1 MGAAKKVGAVYTQ
14 NAAKQVE
21 DLAAEEL
28 LDTATEL
35 NAAKTLKDR
44 VEAEVATT
52 TREAKRLVVYD

>member
-1 MGAAKKVGAVYTQ
+1 VGAVYTQ

-21 DLAAEEL
+21 ELAAEEL

-44 VEAEVATT
+44 VEAEVAAT